1 MVSARQIGI
10 EGEGSLKRSVR
21 KIEIRGRIRLE
32 LIEKPRGASKPRPSG
47 SERRIGG
54 NAYRKQVTR
63 LFHRV
68 DGLEFSEFLR
78 TQEGGVGG
86 LVDPGFADD
95 GNRESVPELGNGLN
109 GLATTHL
116 SNRDDDV
123 CQIRIGHKGS
133 GPE

>member
-10 EGEGSLKRSVR
+10 DGEGSLKRSVR

-54 NAYRKQVTR
+54 NAYREPVTS
-63 LFHRV
+63 LFPR
-68 DGLEFSEFLR
+68 GGALEFSECLR

-86 LVDPGFADD
+86 LVDPGCADD
-95 GNRESVPELGNGLN
+95 GNRESLPARGNGLN
-109 GLATTHL
+109 GRATTHL

-123 CQIRIGHKGS
+123 CQIRLGHKGS
-133 GPE
+133 